1 MENTIFKHNV
11 RVSQVYQD
19 FILFFSSLSVTAFP
33 SLHLSEVVIKM
44 ILSEERIILI
54 RHNNITPDSLVCHF
68 AYTFLRMFYES
79 LV

>member
-11 RVSQVYQD
+11 RVSHVYQD
-19 FILFFSSLSVTAFP
+19 FFFFLVPSITAFP

-54 RHNNITPDSLVCHF
+54 RHDHNITLTALSLCI
-68 AYTFLRMFYES
+68 YI
-79 LV
+79 